1 MQEKII
7 PEHCLHNYNIFIPLF
22 CSVSGPSIHSL
33 NLEYHPTECKHKSNP
48 SRFNEQPQMPVGHK
62 GTNNVSRFIVWYS
75 LLWLMG
81 LGPSLIQLFLI
92 QVLPVKF
99 QDITVLF
106 LFYYNISDTSWVPYF
121 FMCINVLAVFLVLS
135 KEMLASKFKLQE
147 LLMAW

>member
-1 MQEKII
+1 MHLNKII
-7 PEHCLHNYNIFIPLF
+7 TRENNPWTLSTVYNIFIPLF

-48 SRFNEQPQMPVGHK
+48 SRFNEQPEMPVGHK

-81 LGPSLIQLFLI
+81 LGPSLIQLCLI

-99 QDITVLF
+99 QDVTVLS
-106 LFYYNISDTSWVPYF
+106 LFHYNISNTSWVPYF
-121 FMCINVLAVFLVLS
+121 FYVHKCTCRVLGGFKGDACIKV
-135 KEMLASKFKLQE
+135 
-147 LLMAW
+147 